1 MRVMVMIGTMDNG
14 TWLEMMGFISI
25 GIWQR
30 LKGIDAEINIV
41 VVEWQVNFGIEWPFC
56 TNQGQYMV
64 LTIPGRYYGNVP

>member
-1 MRVMVMIGTMDNG
+1 MVRIGTMDNG

-41 VVEWQVNFGIEWPFC
+41 VVEWQVNFGIE
-56 TNQGQYMV
+56 
-64 LTIPGRYYGNVP
+64 